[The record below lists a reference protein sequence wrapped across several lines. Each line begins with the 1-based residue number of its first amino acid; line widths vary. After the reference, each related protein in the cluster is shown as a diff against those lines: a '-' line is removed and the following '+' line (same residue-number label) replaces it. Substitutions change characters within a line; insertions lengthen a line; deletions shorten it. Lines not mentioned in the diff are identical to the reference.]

1 MMPRLFK
8 TTFLLAA
15 AAMVP
20 ALALRAQQAA
30 PAAPAQQPAAK
41 AAPATT
47 KAATTSTTDPIER
60 IKEEGLKRSQVMATL
75 SYLTDVIGPRL
86 TGSPNLKRAN
96 EWTRDK
102 LTAWGLSNARL
113 EAWGPFGRGWSLKKF
128 SAQIV
133 EPQCIP
139 LIGYPKAWTPGTN
152 GTQTAPVVYFNPKTE
167 AEFASYKGKLKG
179 AVVLTSPPREVTA
192 HFEPLAARKTDSE
205 LLVLADA
212 AEPNARGF
220 GRRAAQAQG
229 PAQVA
234 NAAPAAASG
243 RGGGAGGTADNRA
256 AGEQPRAG
264 RFVMTPERRA
274 EMELARKKLQ
284 FLADEGVACL
294 VDASS
299 NGDGGTLF
307 VSQATIP
314 GAQLPFGGG
323 GPPAGGPAAGGQ
335 APPRRVSPWDKDAP
349 KIPPQIT
356 LAKEHYNRLVRMIEQ
371 GEKLT
376 MAIEIAVQFH
386 DNDLMAYNTVAEIP
400 GTDLKDE
407 LVMLGG
413 HMDSWHSGTG
423 ATDNGAGVSCAMEAV
438 RILKALDLKPRRT
451 IRIGLWTGEEEGL
464 LGSRAFVREHFGK
477 TPQSMFGGGGGPPQ
491 AARNGDGNAPSANG
505 NGSSASAAAES
516 APKPEFAKFS
526 GYFNLDNGT
535 GKVRG
540 VYMQGNEAVRP
551 IFRKW
556 LQPFR
561 EMGATTLTISNTGGT
576 DHQSFDGIGLPGF
589 QFIQDEIEY
598 DTRTHHS
605 NQDVFDRIQ
614 AEDMK
619 QASVIMA
626 AFVYNAATV
635 DEKLPRKPAPAE
647 SRRTSA
653 TAAR

>member
-1 MMPRLFK
+1 
-8 TTFLLAA
+8 
-15 AAMVP
+15 
-20 ALALRAQQAA
+20 
-30 PAAPAQQPAAK
+30 
-41 AAPATT
+41 
-47 KAATTSTTDPIER
+47 
-60 IKEEGLKRSQVMATL
+60 
-75 SYLTDVIGPRL
+75 
-86 TGSPNLKRAN
+86 
-96 EWTRDK
+96 
-102 LTAWGLSNARL
+102 
-113 EAWGPFGRGWSLKKF
+113 
-128 SAQIV
+128 
-133 EPQCIP
+133 
-139 LIGYPKAWTPGTN
+139 
-152 GTQTAPVVYFNPKTE
+152 
-167 AEFASYKGKLKG
+167 
-179 AVVLTSPPREVTA
+179 VVLAR
-192 HFEPLAARKTDSE
+192 FEPLAARKTDSE
-205 LLVLADA
+205 LLALADA

-234 NAAPAAASG
+234 SASTAAANG
-243 RGGGAGGTADNRA
+243 RAGGSADGRS
-256 AGEQPRAG
+256 GGDQPRPG
-264 RFVMTPERRA
+264 RFMMTPERRA
-274 EMELARKKLQ
+274 EMELNRKKLQ
-284 FLADEGVACL
+284 FLADEGVAL
-294 VDASS
+294 FVDASS

-314 GAQLPFGGG
+314 GAQLPFAAG
-323 GPPAGGPAAGGQ
+323 GPPQAAGGPAAGGQ

-349 KIPPQIT
+349 KITPQIT

-376 MAIEIAVQFH
+376 MAVDIDVQFH

-407 LVMLGG
+407 IVMLGG

-423 ATDNGAGVSCAMEAV
+423 ATDNGAGVACAMEAV

-451 IRIGLWTGEEEGL
+451 VRIGLWTGEEQGL

-477 TPQSMFGGGGGPPQ
+477 TPQSMFGGGGPPP

-505 NGSSASAAAES
+505 NGSSNASASGES

-526 GYFNLDNGT
+526 AYFNLDNGT
-535 GKVRG
+535 GKIRG

-598 DTRTHHS
+598 ESRTHHS
-605 NQDVFDRIQ
+605 NQDLFDRIQ

-619 QASVIMA
+619 QASTIIA
-626 AFVYNAATV
+626 AFVFNAATV

-647 SRRTSA
+647 SRRTPA